1 VQELVEGQTLLAE
14 LNQQGA
20 FSEEKIRQLL
30 ADLLPVLKVV
40 HERGVIH
47 RDIKPENIMRRR
59 KDGKLMLIDFGVSKQ
74 VTATLLGQAGTT
86 VGTHGYAPM
95 EQMRGQVYPASDLYS
110 LGVTCIRLL
119 TQCLSKED
127 GADDLYDGL
136 NGDWIWRER
145 LPEGT
150 NISPQLADVLD
161 KMLQNYL
168 KNRYQSADEVLAD
181 VGNESQTIPDS
192 SRNPLKISLI
202 GTWSGK
208 SIENQHTFV
217 TLVIT
222 HQQSDNL
229 FEGSLT
235 VRNLHIKWTY
245 RIDIDVKFNPKT
257 NAVKVRENHVISEH
271 SWWTWRLRENE
282 GTLSQ
287 DGKQIFYKR
296 KDPDNTDSGVLVRV
310 DYGKLTDLLVA
321 GHWKEADEETGTL
334 MLKISCRE
342 HEGSSYRVQQ

>member
-1 VQELVEGQTLLAE
+1 
-14 LNQQGA
+14 
-20 FSEEKIRQLL
+20 
-30 ADLLPVLKVV
+30 
-40 HERGVIH
+40 
-47 RDIKPENIMRRR
+47 
-59 KDGKLMLIDFGVSKQ
+59 
-74 VTATLLGQAGTT
+74 
-86 VGTHGYAPM
+86 
-95 EQMRGQVYPASDLYS
+95 
-110 LGVTCIRLL
+110 
-119 TQCLSKED
+119 LSKED

-217 TLVIT
+217 TIVIT
-222 HQQSDNL
+222 RQQSDNL
-229 FEGSLT
+229 FEGSLN

-271 SWWTWRLRENE
+271 SWWAWRLRENE

-310 DYGKLTDLLVA
+310 DYGKLTELLVA

-342 HEGSSYRVQQ
+342 HEGWLNSEDIREFPYQDLCKINELWVKYSNGRFGFSVQRRIWKTENYDWIKVGKRVGWRINNKWKNYTNLTFTLNAPEGAFPTFWGGDGRKLLFGYSGCWEDFFARIKACGL